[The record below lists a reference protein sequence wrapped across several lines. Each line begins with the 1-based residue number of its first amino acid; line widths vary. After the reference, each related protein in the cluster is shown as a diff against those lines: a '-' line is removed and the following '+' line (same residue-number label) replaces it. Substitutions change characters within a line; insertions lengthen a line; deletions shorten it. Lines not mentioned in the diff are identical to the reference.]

1 MAERPEAR
9 RGRGAVSNPAG
20 RFESQSAEAVDDG
33 WGILD
38 EPLPKIVT
46 TVQPEPARKIITR
59 NNSPDI
65 PFRQSINPYRGCEHG
80 CVYCV
85 DGDTP
90 ILYAD
95 GRHRPIKDA
104 RVGDVIV
111 GTELNGRYRRYVD
124 TRISHHWS
132 TIKPAY
138 RIGLAD
144 GTELIASGD
153 HRFRTERGWKFVT
166 GKGGGPDR
174 RPHLTLNNR
183 LMGTGAFAGQPDDS
197 EDYRRGYLCGMIR
210 VDVHIG
216 TYRYDGR
223 RRGGDTQHH
232 FRLASADADARER
245 SERFLASFEVKTHE
259 LESQQAVG
267 ERRAMRAI
275 RTHRRAS
282 VESVR
287 SLIARPAT
295 RTDAWLK
302 GFLAGIFDAEG
313 SHDFAGAIRISNTD
327 VPIFTETTR
336 ALDRLGFS
344 WCHERI
350 EYEDR
355 KPITC
360 VRVKGGLAEKLRFF
374 HLTDPAITRKRSI
387 SGVRLKGSVDLR
399 VARIESLGQARRLYD
414 ITTGTGDF
422 IANGVLSHNCYAR
435 PSHAYVNLS
444 PGLDFET
451 KLFYKDGAVELLRR
465 ELAAKNYRCSPIAFG
480 ANTDPYQPIE
490 RKYRV
495 TRSLLELL
503 SECDHPATIVTKGA
517 AIIARDIELLASMA
531 ARRLV
536 AVYVSVTTLDADL
549 KHRLEPRAA
558 SPAARLRIIEK
569 LTAAGIPVGVMVA
582 PVIPVLTD
590 HEAENILEAAA
601 AAGATGA
608 GHEMLRLPHEVAPLF
623 REWLAAHEPLKAA
636 HVLSRIHD
644 LRGGRDNDPRF
655 GSRMRGEGPFA
666 DLFRKRFEVAKRR
679 LGLDREDPRFDLDT
693 TRFRPPAAPRKSG
706 SKADAAGQP
715 ESPQQSLF

>member
-1 MAERPEAR
+1 MAERSEIR
-9 RGRGAVSNPAG
+9 SGRGAASNPAG

-38 EPLPKIVT
+38 EPLPKLATIVR
-46 TVQPEPARKIITR
+46 PEKAKRIITR
-59 NNSPDI
+59 NDSPDI

-95 GRHRPIKDA
+95 GRHRPIKAA
-104 RVGDVIV
+104 RAGDVIV
-111 GTELNGRYRRYVD
+111 GTEPNGHYWRYVE
-124 TRISHHWS
+124 TRISDHWS
-132 TIKPAY
+132 TIKPGY
-138 RIGLAD
+138 RIALAD

-153 HRFRTERGWKFVT
+153 HRFWTERGWKFVT
-166 GKGGGPDR
+166 GKGGGPDQ
-174 RPHLTLNNR
+174 RPHLTPNNR
-183 LMGTGAFAGQPDDS
+183 LMGTGAFAAQPDDS
-197 EDYRRGYLCGMIR
+197 AEYRRGYLCGMIR
-210 VDVHIG
+210 GDG
-216 TYRYDGR
+216 TVRSYCYNGR
-223 RRGGDTQHH
+223 RRGVDTQHH
-232 FRLASADADARER
+232 FRLALADADALER

-259 LESQQAVG
+259 FEFQQAVG

-282 VESVR
+282 VEAVR
-287 SLIARPAT
+287 SLIAWPAT
-295 RTDAWLK
+295 RTDAWIK

-313 SHDFAGAIRISNTD
+313 SHDVAGAIRISNTD
-327 VPIFTETTR
+327 LSIIAETTW

-350 EYEDR
+350 EYQDR
-355 KPITC
+355 KPMTY
-360 VRVKGGLAEKLRFF
+360 VRIKGGLAEKLRFF

-387 SGVRLKGSVDLR
+387 SGVHLKSSVDLR
-399 VARIESLGQARRLYD
+399 VMRIEPLGQARRMYD

-495 TRSLLELL
+495 TRCLLELL

-517 AIIARDIELLASMA
+517 AMIARDIDLLASMA
-531 ARRLV
+531 ARRLI
-536 AVYVSVTTLDADL
+536 AVFVSVTTLDTDL

-558 SPAARLRIIEK
+558 SPAARLRMIKE
-569 LTAAGIPVGVMVA
+569 LTAAGVPVGVMVA

-590 HEAENILEAAA
+590 HEAERILEAAA

-608 GHEMLRLPHEVAPLF
+608 GHVMLRLPHEVAPLF
-623 REWLAAHEPLKAA
+623 REWLAVHEPLKAA

-679 LGLDREDPRFDLDT
+679 FGLDREDPRFHLDT
-693 TRFRPPAAPRKSG
+693 TRFRPPRPLSAP
-706 SKADAAGQP
+706 AGQPP